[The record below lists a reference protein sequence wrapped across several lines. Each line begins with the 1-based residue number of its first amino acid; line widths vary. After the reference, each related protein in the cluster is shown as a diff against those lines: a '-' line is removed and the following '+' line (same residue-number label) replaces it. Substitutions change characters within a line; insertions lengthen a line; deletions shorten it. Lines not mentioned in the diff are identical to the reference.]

1 MKAFT
6 RFLGEIIVQQSL
18 FGALL
23 ESPST
28 DAMAF
33 KAPLPPM
40 TADTLLAEAIFTV
53 LDLETTGLQAKKNA
67 ITELVAI
74 QYQSGE
80 ELNRIATLVKPTESI
95 PENVVAITGITDA
108 MVANAPA
115 PVVVLRD
122 LCQLLGHSPL
132 IVGHNVSFDVG
143 FLQAKLEE
151 TGLQGY
157 QSRVVLEQSLCTRAL
172 AKKLLPGLPTYEGVA
187 VAHAC
192 GVYNA
197 NPHRAEYD
205 VKMTADTLWVL
216 LKRLAEQEPGIQTL
230 GQLWSY
236 QGPLQPRP

>member
-1 MKAFT
+1 M
-6 RFLGEIIVQQSL
+6 QQSL
-18 FGALL
+18 FGDLL
-23 ESPST
+23 ETPSPDST
-28 DAMAF
+28 AF
-33 KAPLPPM
+33 KAPLPAM
-40 TADTLLAEAIFTV
+40 TEDTLLADAIFTV

-74 QYQSGE
+74 QYQHGE
-80 ELNRIATLVKPTESI
+80 EINRLSTLVKPTESI
-95 PENVVAITGITDA
+95 LENVVAITGITDA

-122 LCQLLGHSPL
+122 LCQLLGPEPL
-132 IVGHNVSFDVG
+132 IVGHNVSFDIG

-157 QSRVVLEQSLCTRAL
+157 QSRVDLSKSLCTRVL

-216 LKRLAEQEPGIQTL
+216 LKRLAEQEPGIKTL
-230 GQLWSY
+230 GQLWAY
-236 QGPLQPRP
+236 QGALQSRL